1 MQTDN
6 RILDDMAR
14 MTMGAASLCGAAREE
29 ARARM
34 RQRAESLLA
43 RMDLVRREEFE
54 VVRDMA
60 VLARRENERL
70 EQRIAELEAGRGAPR
85 KRRKADRGRSD
96 AP

>member
-14 MTMGAASLCGAAREE
+14 VLSGALSVAGG
-29 ARARM
+29 ARAEM
-34 RQRAESLLA
+34 RQRARQHAELLLA

-60 VLARRENERL
+60 ALAREENQQLSR
-70 EQRIAELEAGRGAPR
+70 RIEELESALQRR
-85 KRRKADRGRSD
+85 KRRT
-96 AP
+96 